1 MVRENPARNETKA
14 EHMAQKIRYIL
25 ISDLSGEELGED
37 GQTIKFG
44 FLGVDYELDVS
55 QAEAD
60 EFAQV
65 MEKYISAGRRIGG
78 RRQAGRSSGRTGSDP
93 SRLARIREWA
103 RANGMDVASRGRIA
117 QDVIDAY
124 EAAH

>member
-1 MVRENPARNETKA
+1 
-14 EHMAQKIRYIL
+14 MAQKIRYIL

-44 FLGVDYELDVS
+44 FLGVDYEMDLSAD
-55 QAEAD
+55 EAD
-60 EFAQV
+60 EFTRV
-65 MEKYISAGRRIGG
+65 MQKYVDNARRVGG
-78 RRQAGRSSGRTGSDP
+78 RRQAARNGSSASGDRT
-93 SRLARIREWA
+93 RLAQIREWA
-103 RANGMDVASRGRIA
+103 RANGMEVASRGRIA